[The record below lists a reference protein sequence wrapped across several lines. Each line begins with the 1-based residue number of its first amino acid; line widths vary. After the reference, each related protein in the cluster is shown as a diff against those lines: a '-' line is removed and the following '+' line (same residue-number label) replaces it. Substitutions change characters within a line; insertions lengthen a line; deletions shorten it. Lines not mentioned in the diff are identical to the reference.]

1 MQRKNLTY
9 RDKIKIFLN
18 FLKENNALYTYKKDV
33 LKYNKSKKN
42 STNLYEQI
50 NPFVNKKLFS
60 ENAFDGGFRGLI
72 IGAFPWGYTNE
83 GTDFWSKLHTKWVIT
98 VDNLK
103 CD

>member
-18 FLKENNALYTYKKDV
+18 FLKENNALYAYKKEV

-42 STNLYEQI
+42 PTNLYEQI
-50 NPFVNKKLFS
+50 NPFVNKKLFG
-60 ENAFDGGFRGLI
+60 EYAFGNGFRGLI
-72 IGAFPWGYTNE
+72 IVAFPWGCTNE
-83 GTDFWSKLHTKWVIT
+83 GQDFWSKLHTKWIIM